1 MSFSSSFRANSGAD
15 RNVAPSGGS
24 KRRSQR
30 RAGSSSP
37 RRTLPTYRANPRQQ
51 FNILLG
57 LADLDTGT
65 TPVQRTALAQH
76 IDIGAATVGDC
87 MTFLADIG
95 LVQAGRGQYALTERG
110 REFAAAWRCD
120 RAQARLLLHPLL
132 AAHWSAAAATRLLAN
147 GPVPQEELARLLR
160 DDLPGVPMRGHYMVE
175 WLDIALIVERDE
187 ERLEVRLPTPDA
199 PKSTQPP
206 GPKAQEEHDEEQSPR
221 RGTATAPRAPRAAGR
236 RASVTSLSCS
246 VCPVRRSRTCP
257 TPATPPS
264 SKASWPPCAASW
276 RRPPDPA
283 PAGRRSEWTGT
294 PGVAAG
300 ARGRLW
306 ILPAEGSIPSPST
319 T

>member
-1 MSFSSSFRANSGAD
+1 MSFSSSFRADSGAD
-15 RNVAPSGGS
+15 RNVAPRGAS
-24 KRRSQR
+24 KRRGQR

-76 IDIGAATVGDC
+76 VGIGAATVGDC

-95 LVQAGRGQYALTERG
+95 LVEAGRGQYALTERG
-110 REFAAAWRCD
+110 REFAEAWRCD
-120 RAQARLLLHPLL
+120 RGQARLLLRPLL
-132 AAHWSAAAATRLLAN
+132 AAHWSAAAATRLLAD
-147 GPVPQEELARLLR
+147 GPVPQEKLARLLR

-206 GPKAQEEHDEEQSPR
+206 GPKDQEEHDEEQSTRTRDRDSAADTAGSASSGPQSAGDVALLLGMSR
-221 RGTATAPRAPRAAGR
+221 PEIQDLPDARYAAFLEGILQTLRGAWAPTA
-236 RASVTSLSCS
+236 
-246 VCPVRRSRTCP
+246 
-257 TPATPPS
+257 
-264 SKASWPPCAASW
+264 
-276 RRPPDPA
+276 
-283 PAGRRSEWTGT
+283 
-294 PGVAAG
+294 
-300 ARGRLW
+300 
-306 ILPAEGSIPSPST
+306 
-319 T
+319 